1 MNEIIGQIQFIPI
14 LLAIFAGLSNGS
26 YLSPLKKGNA
36 VNSFVWIIFAIITFL
51 ALPLFALAIALFNLT
66 FSLPYKYFIYILL
79 TGLIYGLGMYL
90 LTKSVQYIGLGI
102 PFALSIATG
111 TLSGSLFSILIS
123 GHFSTMVNDKTLLS
137 YLIFIISIFLY
148 SLSLSIRD
156 KGKNKMW
163 LRGLLLCL
171 ISSILCASQ
180 GACLAYFADYL
191 KSHNQG
197 FEAQLIPW
205 SLIFISCSII
215 FIISH
220 YADGRKILGK
230 VNIIWAQV
238 FKTAIIM
245 SILYSVSIILYTS
258 AIAMTGSYS
267 EEYLWVIFMG
277 NIIFASTVCSYIK
290 GEWKSCSLKGNL
302 VNFIAIF
309 FLLVSVILLMCSV

>member
-1 MNEIIGQIQFIPI
+1 MNEIVGQIQFIPI

-36 VNSFVWIIFAIITFL
+36 TNSFVWIIFAIITFL
-51 ALPLFALAIALFNLT
+51 ALPLLALVIALLSST
-66 FSLPYKYFIYILL
+66 FSLPHQYYIYILL
-79 TGLIYGLGMYL
+79 TGLIYGSGMYL
-90 LTKSVQYIGLGI
+90 LTKSIQYIGLGI

-111 TLSGSLFSILIS
+111 TLSGSLFSILVS

-137 YLIFIISIFLY
+137 YLIFIVSIFLY

-156 KGKNKMW
+156 KNKNKMW

-180 GACLAYFADYL
+180 GACLSYFANYF
-191 KSHNQG
+191 KAHGQG

-205 SLIFISCSII
+205 SLIFISCSIV

-220 YADGRKILGK
+220 YTDGQKIKGSA
-230 VNIIWAQV
+230 NIIWTQI
-238 FKTAIIM
+238 FKTAIVM
-245 SILYSVSIILYTS
+245 SILYSISVVLYTA
-258 AIAMTGSYS
+258 AITMTGSYS
-267 EEYLWVIFMG
+267 EQYLWVIFMG
-277 NIIFASTVCSYIK
+277 SIIFASTICSYIK

-302 VNFIAIF
+302 INFIAIF
-309 FLLVSVILLMCSV
+309 FLLVSVILLTLSV